1 MNHLL
6 RRHAPIT
13 DSGWRLIDDEAF
25 ARCTP
30 ALAARRV
37 VDFSGPHGWEHSAT
51 NLGRTTTLASAPSE
65 GVSALQR
72 RVLPLVELR
81 ADFSV
86 SVGELRDHDRGAL
99 DPDLADLD
107 AAAYRIA
114 VAENAAVVHGWSDAA
129 IAGIAEASPH
139 EGPPLAD
146 TVDAYPSP
154 VAGAVEL
161 LLRQG
166 IAGPYG
172 LLLGREEYTRVIESA
187 EHGGYPLLDH
197 LHKILGGP
205 TVWAPG
211 VNGGVVL
218 SLRGGDFLF
227 EAGQDLAVG
236 YERHDSD
243 AVHLYLQESF
253 SFVIATRE
261 AAVSLRPPARVTQ
274 RSRTP
279 RSRQGDR
286 RA

>member
-13 DSGWRLIDDEAF
+13 DSGWSLIDHEAF
-25 ARCTP
+25 ARGTP

-51 NLGRTTTLASAPSE
+51 NLGRTTSLATPSE
-65 GVSALQR
+65 GVTARQR

-81 ADFSV
+81 ASFTIALA
-86 SVGELRDHDRGAL
+86 ELRDHDRGAR

-107 AAAYRIA
+107 AAAYNIA
-114 VAENAAVVHGWSDAA
+114 VAENAVVVHGWSNAA
-129 IAGIAEASPH
+129 IAGIAEVSPH
-139 EGPPLAD
+139 DGPALAD
-146 TVDAYPSP
+146 TIDAYPGP
-154 VAGAVEL
+154 VAGAVEI

-172 LLLGREEYTRVIESA
+172 LLLGRQEYTRVIESA

-197 LHKILGGP
+197 LREILGGP
-205 TVWAPG
+205 IVWTPG
-211 VNGGVVL
+211 VTGGVVL

-243 AVHLYLQESF
+243 AVYLYLQESF

-261 AAVSLRPPARVTQ
+261 AAVALRPPGLVPPRARK
-274 RSRTP
+274 P
-279 RSRQGDR
+279 RS
-286 RA
+286 